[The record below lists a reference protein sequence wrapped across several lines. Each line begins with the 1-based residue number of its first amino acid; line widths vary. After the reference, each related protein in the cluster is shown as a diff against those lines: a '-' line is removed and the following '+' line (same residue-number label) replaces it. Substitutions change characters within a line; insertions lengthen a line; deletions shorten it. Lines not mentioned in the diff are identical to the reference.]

1 MIDIQGLTKKDVQIC
16 KLLWNCDTMEAV
28 DAMVNAMPPAYK
40 NRAVVMR
47 ELMTAA
53 QLDQV
58 EDIDERI
65 PHLLHSISTRSSS
78 TSYGLRHTR
87 PQGHCL

>member
-1 MIDIQGLTKKDVQIC
+1 MIRLEGLSKQDIQIC
-16 KLLWNCDTMEAV
+16 NLLWNCDTLEAV
-28 DAMVNAMPPAYK
+28 DAMVKAMPPAYK

-65 PHLLHSISTRSSS
+65 PHLLQRIASR
-78 TSYGLRHTR
+78 
-87 PQGHCL
+87 

>member
-1 MIDIQGLTKKDVQIC
+1 MIKLEGISKQDVQIC
-16 KLLWNCDTMEAV
+16 KLLWNCDTLEAV
-28 DAMVNAMPPAYK
+28 DAMIKAMPPAYK

-58 EDIDERI
+58 EDVYEDTQALLQRI
-65 PHLLHSISTRSSS
+65 AA
-78 TSYGLRHTR
+78 G
-87 PQGHCL
+87 

>member
-1 MIDIQGLTKKDVQIC
+1 MIKLEGLSKQDIQIC
-16 KLLWNCDTMEAV
+16 NLLWNCDSIDAV
-28 DAMVNAMPPAYK
+28 DRMVKAMPPAYK

-58 EDIDERI
+58 EDIHEDLTAYLQRI
-65 PHLLHSISTRSSS
+65 ASR
-78 TSYGLRHTR
+78 
-87 PQGHCL
+87 